1 MFVCLWASQ
10 RLPEA
15 IASKVQGVV
24 ALLLR
29 CAKCSVWKSPSHRPA
44 TRAAPACFFA
54 VNEITN

>member
-29 CAKCSVWKSPSHRPA
+29 CAKC
-44 TRAAPACFFA
+44 
-54 VNEITN
+54 